1 MAEYNPT
8 TFAEF
13 LTAISDN
20 DTTKV
25 VNCPQNAEWDASEL
39 EPEGHTGMLKLYGTI
54 NGNGTKI
61 KNLVIR
67 TSTTPIFKVNGTT
80 TDLHFVDG
88 VWNCGTVVQF
98 GANNSMLQLCTFS
111 ASVQNA
117 TSLFSDSLT
126 AASGFSTKY
135 YVYRCAVNIE
145 VSVTSGTFYVQ
156 HYQVVGDYNNIKIS
170 SSTVTG
176 IILTFANG
184 SYPNSKATNSAF
196 TLDTPMITTLQ
207 GIATWSLIRCSG
219 ANVTSP
225 SVSASSG
232 FSLGCSTDFP
242 NAQGTSTFVLCTEPQ
257 LRDAAYLQSIGF
269 PIGV

>member
-25 VNCPQNAEWDASEL
+25 VNCPMNAEWDASEL
-39 EPEGHTGMLKLYGTI
+39 EPEGHTGTLNLYGTI

-61 KNLVIR
+61 KNLVVQ
-67 TSTTPIFKVNGTT
+67 TKTTPIFKVNGTT
-80 TDLHFVDG
+80 TDLHFVDC
-88 VWNCGTVVQF
+88 VWNCDTVVQF
-98 GANNSMLQLCTFS
+98 AAKKSKLQLCTFS
-111 ASVQNA
+111 ASVQGA
-117 TSLFSDSLT
+117 AYLFGDSLS
-126 AASGFSTKY
+126 AGSGNIKY
-135 YVYRCAVNIE
+135 YVNRCAANIE
-145 VSVTSGTFYVQ
+145 VSVTNGTFYVQ
-156 HYQVVGDYNNIKIS
+156 FYQVVGNYNNIKIS

-184 SYPNSKATNSAF
+184 SYPNSKATNCAF

-207 GIATWSLIRCSG
+207 GNATWSLIRCSG

-225 SVSASSG
+225 SISSSTG

-242 NAQGTSTFVLCTEPQ
+242 NAEGTSTFILCTEPQ
-257 LRDAAYLQSIGF
+257 LRDAAYLQSLGF